1 MVSAEI
7 WIVNLLKILFVIV
20 GAHLAIT
27 KVLPMLKNAIE
38 GLGDKK
44 VIDGL
49 VSLFAVLI
57 LVLAG
62 LQIFEFIAAIGSIGF
77 SYLTVIKPAFDLVFG
92 LVYYVKYV
100 ILGVIVI
107 LGLKA
112 FKKA

>member
-27 KVLPMLKNAIE
+27 KVLPMFKNIVD

-44 VIDGL
+44 VSEGII
-49 VSLFAVLI
+49 SLFAVFI
-57 LVLAG
+57 LVFAG
-62 LQIFEFIAAIGSIGF
+62 LAIFDFITAIGSIGL
-77 SYLTVIKPAFDLVFG
+77 SYLTVIKPAFDLIFG
-92 LVYYVKYV
+92 LVYYIKYIV
-100 ILGVIVI
+100 LGVIIV